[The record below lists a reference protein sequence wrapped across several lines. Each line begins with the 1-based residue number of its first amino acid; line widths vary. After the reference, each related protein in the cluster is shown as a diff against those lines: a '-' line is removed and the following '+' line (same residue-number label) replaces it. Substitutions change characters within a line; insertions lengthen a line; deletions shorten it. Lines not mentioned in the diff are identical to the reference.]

1 MSQTAPFLRI
11 KICGLGADGQLCIF
25 VGRPAY
31 FGLSL
36 VRHVIL
42 GYLNRLLDT
51 ASVSDMCYLYQDKKV
66 IWGFGVRH
74 TGSVTSC
81 IQHDT
86 SLGYQGEQ
94 ILMSGRQN
102 DRRGASGLAVSDK
115 EGGHVVRWRL
125 ITFCSQAEAAIH
137 HGAVP
142 EGCRIVI

>member
-1 MSQTAPFLRI
+1 M

-51 ASVSDMCYLYQDKKV
+51 ASVSDMRYLYQDKKV
-66 IWGFGVRH
+66 IWGSGVRH
-74 TGSVTSC
+74 TGNVTSC

-86 SLGYQGEQ
+86 SLGYQSEQ
-94 ILMSGRQN
+94 ILTTGCQIDQRA
-102 DRRGASGLAVSDK
+102 ASGLAVS
-115 EGGHVVRWRL
+115 ER
-125 ITFCSQAEAAIH
+125 
-137 HGAVP
+137 
-142 EGCRIVI
+142 